1 MALIV
6 IDGDGIMGAADV
18 SPDVFAVIL
27 EGVIRAFLI
36 DGPKSRPCG
45 KGNLAVY
52 KGGLFTFDVPRD
64 FLSFG
69 FAAHGDHAGSVRAG
83 DYEALACIDIAYG
96 IDFGKGSYL
105 IAGATASGR
114 TAARWSTGTRGNRR
128 AGTNGG

>member
-18 SPDVFAVIL
+18 SPDIFAVIL

-45 KGNLAVY
+45 KGDLSVNED
-52 KGGLFTFDVPRD
+52 GLFPLYVPWEV
-64 FLSFG
+64 LAFG
-69 FAAHGDHAGSVRAG
+69 FIAHGDHAGSVRAG
-83 DYEALACIDIAYG
+83 DYEALARIDIAYG
-96 IDFGKGSYL
+96 IDSGEGSYL

-128 AGTNGG
+128 AGTNG